1 MKKRIIKYR
10 NWEEEI
16 VYWTRKEII
25 KEYNSKIKIWE
36 ILIIT
41 EN

>member
-1 MKKRIIKYR
+1 MKRRIIKYR

-16 VYWTRKEII
+16 VYWTRKKII

-36 ILIIT
+36 IPIII
-41 EN
+41 ED